1 MKSRIELSGVSV
13 HVFLL
18 NLSHVAAFNIYVKQE
33 IKRAKDDGLYADV
46 NTHSSYRGFCMT

>member
-1 MKSRIELSGVSV
+1 MKSRIELSGVSA

-46 NTHSSYRGFCMT
+46 NTHSSYCGFCMT